1 MSPLLLDGDV
11 VFIKKTGFKNVNI
24 NDLICVKKSGKIFT
38 HRVIYRSNN
47 FVVTKGDNNTQS
59 DGKVFSKNLIGLVFQ
74 IIRNNQLFNP
84 TDLYLMQSTVYFKEI
99 VSVKKALEKEK
110 INFLFLKGLPLHL
123 YLEGKHPGRVYADCD
138 LLVEEKQLAIVNKMF
153 RRLDYK
159 PQDSSLSEFQKK
171 LRGKEPEI
179 SFNKTT
185 FGFTVSFDIHIKPVF
200 LMVQISKLNEL
211 YPNKLLDS
219 LTKRFLNNKRYVEI
233 DREIFPILQR
243 SDLLVYLILHLYHHN
258 LKGAFRFD
266 FIENLIQKEP
276 VNYKEV
282 EDLIKDYKLQN
293 FVYPGFLLL
302 AKYYKVKFSKSFLQS
317 IEPSHKIL
325 DFIYKNLLKIS
336 IFDDELRIEAGIERF
351 KNLFFLS
358 PRGFL
363 EKIPIFFNAEVLYA
377 VFWVFILRFR
387 SASSQMLKR

>member
-138 LLVEEKQLAIVNKMF
+138 LLVEEKQLAIVKKMF

-266 FIENLIQKEP
+266 FIENLIQK
-276 VNYKEV
+276 VQKHST
-282 EDLIKDYKLQN
+282 
-293 FVYPGFLLL
+293 VY
-302 AKYYKVKFSKSFLQS
+302 
-317 IEPSHKIL
+317 
-325 DFIYKNLLKIS
+325 
-336 IFDDELRIEAGIERF
+336 R
-351 KNLFFLS
+351 
-358 PRGFL
+358 
-363 EKIPIFFNAEVLYA
+363 
-377 VFWVFILRFR
+377 
-387 SASSQMLKR
+387 